1 MNDNIIMNV
10 VNNRTKEVTIY
21 YNITFINVI
30 NNILY
35 IVTSNGNTYQIS
47 IDNNS
52 FAIYN
57 N

>member
-10 VNNRTKEVTIY
+10 VNNKTKEVTIY

-30 NNILY
+30 NNILH
-35 IVTSNGNTYQIS
+35 IVTSNGKTYQIS

>member
-1 MNDNIIMNV
+1 MNDKIIVNV
-10 VNNRTKEVTIY
+10 VNNKTNEVTIY
-21 YNITFINVI
+21 YNVTFINVI
-30 NNILY
+30 NRTLY
-35 IVTSNGNTYQIS
+35 IVTSKGSTYQIH

>member
-1 MNDNIIMNV
+1 MNDKIIVNV
-10 VNNRTKEVTIY
+10 INNKTNEVTIY
-21 YNITFINVI
+21 YNVTFINVI
-30 NNILY
+30 NRTLY
-35 IVTSNGNTYQIS
+35 IVTSKGSTYQIP

>member
-1 MNDNIIMNV
+1 MNDNIIVNV
-10 VNNRTKEVTIY
+10 VDNKTKAVTIY

-30 NNILY
+30 NNTMYL
-35 IVTSNGNTYQIS
+35 VSSSGSTYQIP

>member
-10 VNNRTKEVTIY
+10 VNNKTKEVTIY
-21 YNITFINVI
+21 YNITFINII

-35 IVTSNGNTYQIS
+35 IVTSNGSTYQIP

>member
-1 MNDNIIMNV
+1 MNDKIIVNV
-10 VNNRTKEVTIY
+10 VNNKTNEVTIY
-21 YNITFINVI
+21 YNVTFINVI
-30 NNILY
+30 NRILY
-35 IVTSNGNTYQIS
+35 IVTSKGSTYQIL